1 MNEPKPL
8 KKQKRTTTADEAKKY
23 AILAATASLNKKALD
38 VKIMAL
44 KGVTDFAD
52 YFVVC
57 TAESDTQV
65 KAIADSVEVGLEQ
78 NGWRAWHVEG
88 TQNMKWVLLDYVDVV
103 VHVFHKDAREFYG
116 LDRLWGDA
124 PFETVTDTP
133 AGLVFTPSSAE

>member
-8 KKQKRTTTADEAKKY
+8 KKQKRTTTPDEAKKF
-23 AILAATASLNKKALD
+23 AILAATSSLNKKALD

-65 KAIADSVEVGLEQ
+65 KAIADAVEVGLEQ